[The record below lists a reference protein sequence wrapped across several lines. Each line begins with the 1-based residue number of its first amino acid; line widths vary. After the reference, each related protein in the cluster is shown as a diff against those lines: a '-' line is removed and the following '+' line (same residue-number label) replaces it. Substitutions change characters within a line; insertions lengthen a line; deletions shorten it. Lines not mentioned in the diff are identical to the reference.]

1 MQNNKN
7 LLYMLTVTTL
17 INLGNPT
24 VSRFKCI
31 TLAQHAQ
38 CKSVQT
44 SQPVDARQH
53 NCTPMHTPVDS
64 KRVLMRRSN

>member
-1 MQNNKN
+1 MQNKKN